1 MKPLVM
7 VFFAFQICAN
17 ITQSN
22 AQWVQT
28 SFPHDTTVYSLVVK
42 GSIIFAGT
50 SYAGLFKSSNNGI
63 TWIQMNTGIPTS
75 SEVFVLYVLGND
87 ILAGTSSGLFRSTN
101 DGASWSPINNGLSSH
116 SVLAIAVAWAGS
128 LWVGTNAGI
137 FTSTNNGQSWN
148 IVPSL
153 LPYDFSAFV
162 FPAIAFNGTYLFV
175 GGRDWRDMT
184 AQVFRFSNY
193 GLTVEVLHDTTEFFG
208 ESISSICTDANKIYL
223 GTSRGALYSSNNGN
237 SNTWSS
243 YKNSADRMFSLIHY
257 GSSFFAGAYEV
268 LTTNDTLSSWAW
280 TGVGFPVAPVRS
292 LAVKDTNLFAGTNTH
307 GIWKRSIIPFV
318 PIELKSFGARM
329 SGGRILLKWDTESET
344 NNHGFE
350 IQRRFEQHS
359 DWTTIGFVSGSGTTQ
374 SNHSYS
380 YEDPLSSLPS
390 KSGIVQY
397 RLKQIDSDGSS
408 ALSPV
413 VEVTLEMQ
421 ENDLK
426 LSCTYPNPA
435 SAQTTISYSIKESGH
450 VNLRIRNILGEVF
463 ETLVDADQSAGTYS
477 EFWNVTTVKSGAY
490 ICELSLNGKA
500 VRRNMVVAK

>member
-1 MKPLVM
+1 MKIVHLVFIALLLI
-7 VFFAFQICAN
+7 VDVDLL
-17 ITQSN
+17 S

-42 GSIIFAGT
+42 GSNIFAGT
-50 SYAGLFKSSNNGI
+50 SYAGLFKSSNNGA
-63 TWIQMNTGIPTS
+63 TWIRMNTGIPTS
-75 SEVFVLYVLGND
+75 SEVFVLYVIGND

-101 DGASWSPINNGLSSH
+101 DGASWTSINNGLSSQ
-116 SVLAIAVAWAGS
+116 SVLAITFAWAGS

-137 FTSTNNGQSWN
+137 FTSSNNGQSWN

-153 LPYDFSAFV
+153 PPYDFSAFV

-184 AQVFRFSNY
+184 SQVFRFSNY
-193 GLTVEVLHDTTEFFG
+193 GLTAEVLHDTTESFG
-208 ESISSICTDANKIYL
+208 ESISSICKDANKIYL
-223 GTSRGALYSSNNGN
+223 GTSRGALYSSNSGN

-243 YKNSADRMFSLIHY
+243 YKNSADRMFSLIRY

-280 TGVGFPVAPVRS
+280 IGTGFPVAPVRS
-292 LAVKDTNLFAGTNTH
+292 LAIKDTILFAGTNTH
-307 GIWKRSIIPFV
+307 GIWRRSILPFV
-318 PIELKSFGARM
+318 PIELKSFSARM
-329 SGGRILLKWDTESET
+329 SGGRILLKWDSESET

-350 IQRRFEQHS
+350 IQRRFDQHS
-359 DWTTIGFVSGSGTTQ
+359 DWTTIGFVRGYGTAQ
-374 SNHSYS
+374 SNHAYS
-380 YEDPLSSLPS
+380 YNDPLSSLPS
-390 KSGIVQY
+390 ASGIVQY

-426 LSCTYPNPA
+426 ISCTYPNPA
-435 SAQTTISYSIKESGH
+435 SVQTTISYSIQESGH
-450 VNLRIRNILGEVF
+450 VNLRILNILGEVF
-463 ETLVDADQSAGTYS
+463 ETIVDADQSAGTYS
-477 EFWNVTTVKSGAY
+477 EFWTATTVKSGAY

-500 VRRNMVVAK
+500 VRRNLVVVK